1 MPEEI
6 KTVSFSIT
14 KNMIKLVQDAE
25 SGIVPQEGDK
35 EYGDEWVKNKGIF
48 TRFWKLIILFYSIY
62 WSLILIVFN
71 DL

>member
-25 SGIVPQEGDK
+25 TGIVPQEGDK
-35 EYGDEWVKNKGIF
+35 EYGDEWVKNKG
-48 TRFWKLIILFYSIY
+48 
-62 WSLILIVFN
+62 FN
-71 DL
+71 KINSKVQELRNLLR

>member
-1 MPEEI
+1 MRVKTLKDQRKMPEEI

-48 TRFWKLIILFYSIY
+48 TRF
-62 WSLILIVFN
+62 
-71 DL
+71 

>member
-25 SGIVPQEGDK
+25 TGIVPQEGDK
-35 EYGDEWVKNKGIF
+35 EYGDEWVKNKG
-48 TRFWKLIILFYSIY
+48 
-62 WSLILIVFN
+62 FN
-71 DL
+71 KINSKVQEL

>member
-48 TRFWKLIILFYSIY
+48 YQILKIVYFILFNLMIINFNSI
-62 WSLILIVFN
+62 
-71 DL
+71 